1 MKPQDENPRI
11 AWGLTGSGHY
21 LKESLEIA
29 LAINEKHP
37 GTIDFYLSKAAAE
50 VLHMYTSSVT
60 ELRKRARV
68 FRDQTASAAPV
79 GLFYHGH
86 YHTVII
92 GPATSNTVAKFVV
105 GISDTLITNI
115 FAQAG
120 KQRIPTIVFACDT
133 EPVVETES
141 PSEWVTL
148 YPRRID
154 LENTECLK
162 TFEHTT
168 VVSTVTGLQ
177 AALEARLQA
186 LALHP
191 SIPLP

>member
-1 MKPQDENPRI
+1 MKLNESPRI
-11 AWGLTGSGHY
+11 AWGLTGSGHF
-21 LKESLEIA
+21 LKECLEFA
-29 LAINEKHP
+29 LALNEKHP
-37 GTIDFYLSKAAAE
+37 GLIDFYLSKAAAE
-50 VLHMYTSSVT
+50 VLHMYTLSVT

-86 YHTVII
+86 YHTVVI
-92 GPATSNTVAKFVV
+92 GPATSNTVAKCVV
-105 GISDTLITNI
+105 GISDTLISNI

-133 EPVVETES
+133 EPIVETES

-162 TFEHTT
+162 SFAQTT
-168 VVSTVTGLQ
+168 VVSTVDGL
-177 AALEARLQA
+177 ASALGARLQA

-191 SIPLP
+191 PKPLP